1 MATASRTRT
10 DDELFPDTG
19 PAPETRST
27 EQVQAAFDDKDYNDI
42 AKELGA
48 CRAEVSYVIHGEGR
62 DRHGGWPTSYRLTGT
77 YGASEIYDVATDARA
92 ATRLTHEVMQRGAA
106 AIAGAAGKKS

>member
-62 DRHGGWPTSYRLTGT
+62 DRHGGWPVSYRLSGT
-77 YGASEIYDVATDARA
+77 FGDGRDYDAASDPRVAHRMTS
-92 ATRLTHEVMQRGAA
+92 TLLE
-106 AIAGAAGKKS
+106 